1 MINKQLGNKKMLKYL
16 IIENLNGITLLK
28 TSLEECNDTNE
39 VELLEIKY
47 LDLLLW
53 NHIHLLMEIQS
64 TLIKVKIQRVPI
76 IDNNHPFISI

>member
-47 LDLLLW
+47 YYG
-53 NHIHLLMEIQS
+53 I
-64 TLIKVKIQRVPI
+64 
-76 IDNNHPFISI
+76 ISIY